1 MDNHHDISPGAN
13 KKLEHLLE
21 VCDSPGRTLILTQDS
36 PDPDALASAAA
47 LKELLRVK
55 LRKKA
60 DIGYGGTFSRAE
72 NRAMVSLLRIKAG
85 HVDPARVDDYELVCL
100 VDTQPCSGIN
110 PLPPSR
116 QADVVIDHHRL
127 PVRRSWSARHADV
140 RPGYGASTSILYE
153 YVEAAGL
160 PLGSDLATAM
170 FYGIQ
175 SDTQDLGRESSPAD
189 IHAYRELFLIA
200 DKKKLAKIHRA
211 PVTAEYFRTLSESLA
226 NVVVAGT
233 TVVSCVQLCHSAEM
247 IAEVADLLLRLEG
260 MTAAVCYGVCGDKI
274 YLSVRT
280 SAPAGNAA
288 VKMLR
293 VIRGIGTGGGHRTM
307 AGGQVPLGDDPEGRL
322 AMVRERLLRVFAP
335 GKPVMRLSPRGQTSP
350 CLRED

>member
-1 MDNHHDISPGAN
+1 MGNNHEISHSAN
-13 KKLEHLLE
+13 RKLEHLLE
-21 VCDSPGRTLILTQDS
+21 VCGTPGRALIMTQDS

-47 LKELLRVK
+47 LKELLHTK
-55 LRKKA
+55 LGKQA

-72 NRAMVSLLRIKAG
+72 NRAMVRLLRIKAA
-85 HVDPARVDDYELVCL
+85 HIEPAQVDDYELVCL
-100 VDTQPCSGIN
+100 VDTQPYSGIN
-110 PLPPSR
+110 VLPPPR

-127 PVRRSWSARHADV
+127 AVRRAWSARHADV

-160 PLGSDLATAM
+160 PLSSNLATAM

-175 SDTQDLGRESSPAD
+175 SDTQDLGRESSAAD
-189 IHAYRELFLIA
+189 VYAYRELFLIA

-211 PVTAEYFRTLSESLA
+211 PVPAEYFRTLSESLA

-233 TVVSCVQLCHSAEM
+233 TVVSCIQACHSVEI

-260 MTAAVCYGVCGDKI
+260 TTAAVCYGVCGDKV

-280 SAPAGNAA
+280 SSSAGNAA
-288 VKMLR
+288 MKMLR
-293 VIRGIGTGGGHRTM
+293 VIRGIGTGGGHRMM
-307 AGGQVPLGDDPEGRL
+307 AGGQVPLGDDREGRL
-322 AMVRERLLRVFAP
+322 ALVRERILRVFAP
-335 GKPVMRLSPRGQTSP
+335 GKPLVRLSPQGETGP
-350 CLRED
+350 CLREG

>member
-1 MDNHHDISPGAN
+1 MDTNHDIAQCAYR
-13 KKLEHLLE
+13 KLEHLLE
-21 VCDSPGRTLILTQDS
+21 VCDMPGRALILTQDS

-47 LKELLRVK
+47 LKELLGAK
-55 LRKKA
+55 LRKQA

-72 NRAMVSLLRIKAG
+72 NRAMVRLLRIKAG
-85 HVDPARVDDYELVCL
+85 HVEPGRVDDYALVCL
-100 VDTQPCSGIN
+100 VDTQPYSGIN
-110 PLPPSR
+110 ALPPSR

-153 YVEAAGL
+153 YIEAAGL
-160 PLGSDLATAM
+160 PLGRDLATAM

-175 SDTQDLGRESSPAD
+175 SDTQDLGRESSAAD
-189 IHAYRELFLIA
+189 VYAYRELFLIA

-211 PVTAEYFRTLSESLA
+211 PVPAEYFRTLGESLA

-233 TVVSCVQLCHSAEM
+233 TVVSCIQSCHSGEM

-260 MTAAVCYGVCGDKI
+260 MTVAVCYGVCGDKI

-280 SAPAGNAA
+280 SSSAGNAA
-288 VKMLR
+288 LKMSR

-307 AGGQVPLGDDPEGRL
+307 AGGQVALGDDPEGRL
-322 AMVRERLLRVFAP
+322 ALVRERILRVFAR
-335 GKPVMRLSPRGQTSP
+335 GKPVVRLSPRGEPGP
-350 CLRED
+350 CPQEG